1 MQCSAQKSQSER
13 EREGVGGEVG
23 ERTLSI
29 LRGGPRIVGGF
40 QREMSWWSVVD
51 GIYVQTYRF

>member
-1 MQCSAQKSQSER
+1 MQRTKKSER